1 MIDISGENV
10 VLVGALLLFVA
21 VIAGKVAYR
30 FGAPALLL
38 FLGVG
43 MLFGLNFISF
53 RSVEMTQF
61 VGMIALCII
70 LFTGG
75 MDTKF
80 SEIKPIIGPGVVLA
94 TAGVVMTAFILASFV
109 WLVAP
114 WLGIE
119 MPFVLALLL
128 ASTMS
133 STDSASVFSILR
145 SKKQGLKQNLRPL
158 LELESGSNDPMAYMM
173 TILLISVVSHSSG
186 SVGMGMSVVFFV
198 VQMIV
203 GALSGYLIGRLAVWT
218 INRIN
223 LANHSLYSV
232 LLLAFIFFSFAFT
245 DLIKGNGY
253 LAVYL
258 SGLVVGNYK
267 LQQKRPLTVFFD
279 GFTWLMQIVMFL
291 TLGLFVNSDELLE
304 PRVLILG
311 GLVGAFMI
319 LVARPLTVFIC
330 MAPFRKFTAKA
341 RLYVSWVGLRG
352 AVPILFAIYPLM
364 AHVENAGL
372 LFNVVFLGTIISLLV
387 QGTTVSGMANLLGL
401 AYEERESAF
410 SVDMH
415 QDMKSA
421 LTEVE
426 VNETMLESGHWLQSA
441 VYTSMLDFAASVHRM
456 ADLAG
461 KRPQLGCEY
470 ITAASLTGMDLA
482 SGSVSI
488 TAAVAPDIFY
498 KILGEQTGLDIV
510 DEASLLPCVVSLARA
525 KRAYDKIKSALDQV
539 EATGYGIV
547 MPGIDELTL
556 EEPEIV
562 RQGGQYGVRLSASAP
577 SLHIMRANIHTE
589 LSPTVGSEQ
598 QGEELIKSLL
608 ADFETDPGK
617 LWSTNIFGKSLNELV
632 SEGVQAKLLHMPQEL
647 SLIHI

>member
-21 VIAGKVAYR
+21 VMAGKVAYR

-43 MLFGLNFISF
+43 MLFGLNFISY

-94 TAGVVMTAFILASFV
+94 TVGVVMTAFVLAGFV

-119 MPFVLALLL
+119 IPFALALLL

-173 TILLISVVSHSSG
+173 PILLISVVSNTSSG
-186 SVGMGMSVVFFV
+186 VGLGMSVVFFV
-198 VQMIV
+198 VQMVV

-218 INRIN
+218 ITRIK

-258 SGLVVGNYK
+258 SGLVIGNHK
-267 LQQKRPLTVFFD
+267 LEQKRPLTVFFD

-291 TLGLFVNSDELLE
+291 TLGLFVNSNELLE

-319 LVARPLTVFIC
+319 LVARPLTVFTC
-330 MAPFRKFTAKA
+330 LLPFRKFTTKA

-426 VNETMLESGHWLQSA
+426 VNETMLESGHTLKDITLPENTLVMMVCRDGEYFVPQGKTELKLGDKLLVISDR
-441 VYTSMLDFAASVHRM
+441 SEE
-456 ADLAG
+456 LA
-461 KRPQLGCEY
+461 
-470 ITAASLTGMDLA
+470 TT
-482 SGSVSI
+482 
-488 TAAVAPDIFY
+488 Y
-498 KILGEQTGLDIV
+498 KD
-510 DEASLLPCVVSLARA
+510 
-525 KRAYDKIKSALDQV
+525 
-539 EATGYGIV
+539 
-547 MPGIDELTL
+547 MGIDD
-556 EEPEIV
+556 V
-562 RQGGQYGVRLSASAP
+562 
-577 SLHIMRANIHTE
+577 M
-589 LSPTVGSEQ
+589 
-598 QGEELIKSLL
+598 
-608 ADFETDPGK
+608 K
-617 LWSTNIFGKSLNELV
+617 LG
-632 SEGVQAKLLHMPQEL
+632 
-647 SLIHI
+647 

>member
-21 VIAGKVAYR
+21 VMAGKVAYR

-43 MLFGLNFISF
+43 MLFGLNFISY

-94 TAGVVMTAFILASFV
+94 TVGVVMTAFVLAGFV

-119 MPFVLALLL
+119 IPFALALLL

-173 TILLISVVSHSSG
+173 TILLISVVSNTSSG
-186 SVGMGMSVVFFV
+186 VGLGMSVVFFV
-198 VQMIV
+198 VQMVV

-218 INRIN
+218 MNRIK

-258 SGLVVGNYK
+258 SGLVIGNHK
-267 LQQKRPLTVFFD
+267 LEQKRPLTVFFD

-291 TLGLFVNSDELLE
+291 TLGLFVNSNELLE

-319 LVARPLTVFIC
+319 LVARPLTVFTC
-330 MAPFRKFTAKA
+330 LLPFRKFTTKA

-426 VNETMLESGHWLQSA
+426 VNETMLESGHTLKDITLPENTLVMMVCRDGEYFVPQGKTELKLGDKLLVISDR
-441 VYTSMLDFAASVHRM
+441 SEE
-456 ADLAG
+456 LA
-461 KRPQLGCEY
+461 
-470 ITAASLTGMDLA
+470 TT
-482 SGSVSI
+482 
-488 TAAVAPDIFY
+488 Y
-498 KILGEQTGLDIV
+498 KD
-510 DEASLLPCVVSLARA
+510 
-525 KRAYDKIKSALDQV
+525 
-539 EATGYGIV
+539 
-547 MPGIDELTL
+547 MGIDD
-556 EEPEIV
+556 V
-562 RQGGQYGVRLSASAP
+562 
-577 SLHIMRANIHTE
+577 M
-589 LSPTVGSEQ
+589 
-598 QGEELIKSLL
+598 
-608 ADFETDPGK
+608 K
-617 LWSTNIFGKSLNELV
+617 LG
-632 SEGVQAKLLHMPQEL
+632 
-647 SLIHI
+647 